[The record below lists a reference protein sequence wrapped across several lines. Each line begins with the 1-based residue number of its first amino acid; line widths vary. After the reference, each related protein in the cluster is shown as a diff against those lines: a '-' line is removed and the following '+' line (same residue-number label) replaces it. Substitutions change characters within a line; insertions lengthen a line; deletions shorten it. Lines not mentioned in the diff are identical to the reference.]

1 MFGRRRTTP
10 VGVTGTTGTTTL
22 RAEDVPR
29 GMRIAGAYS
38 WRLLA
43 IAGVIA
49 VVIFLVMQLSLL
61 VIPVFVGVLL
71 AALLGPFVGWLR
83 KRRVPNGLAAT
94 IGLLTLI
101 GVVTGLVWLVVSQV
115 RSGISD
121 LQERSVERF
130 DELLAWVSTTFGFSQ
145 TEIQAS
151 IDEFFGQFDLTDD
164 WFVDGALSIGSTATE
179 ILTGAVLALFAL
191 LFFLLDGRRIW
202 LFVVGLFPR
211 AARPAVDGAASTGW
225 RTVTEFAKVQ
235 IFVAFVDALGI
246 GLVAL
251 ALQLPLVLPIAVAVF
266 LGSFVPIVGAVVTGS
281 LAVIVAL
288 IYAGPLPAL
297 IMLAGVLAVQQI
309 EGNVLQP
316 LVMGSAI
323 KVHPLAVVLAVAA
336 GGFLAGIPGTLF
348 AVPIVAF
355 LNVFVRYIATGAWR
369 TAPAALSSDSL
380 ARATAPPPPAD
391 KRSR

>member
-1 MFGRRRTTP
+1 MFRRLRTP
-10 VGVTGTTGTTTL
+10 VDSTTL
-22 RAEDVPR
+22 RPDDVPR
-29 GMRIAGAYS
+29 GMRIAGAYA

-43 IAGVIA
+43 IAGVVA
-49 VVIFLVMQLSLL
+49 VVIFLVMELRLL

-83 KRRVPNGLAAT
+83 RRRVPNGLAAA
-94 IGLLTLI
+94 IGLLTLL
-101 GVVTGLVWLVVSQV
+101 GVIAGLIWLVVSQV
-115 RSGISD
+115 RSGMAD
-121 LQERSVERF
+121 LQERSAERF
-130 DELLAWVSTTFGFSQ
+130 DELLSWVATTFGLSQ
-145 TEIQAS
+145 REIQAS
-151 IDEFFGQFDLTDD
+151 IDEFFAQFELTDD
-164 WFVDGALSIGSTATE
+164 WFVDGALSIGATTAD

-211 AARPAVDGAASTGW
+211 TSREAVDGAASAGW

-281 LAVIVAL
+281 LAVVVAL

-297 IMLAGVLAVQQI
+297 IMLAGVLLVQQI

-369 TAPAALSSDSL
+369 ADPAALAPGPLTPGAS
-380 ARATAPPPPAD
+380 PPPLAD
-391 KRSR
+391 KRPR

>member
-1 MFGRRRTTP
+1 MFRRLRTP
-10 VGVTGTTGTTTL
+10 VDSTTL
-22 RAEDVPR
+22 RPDDVPR

-43 IAGVIA
+43 IAGVVA

-83 KRRVPNGLAAT
+83 RRRVPNGLAAA
-94 IGLLTLI
+94 IGLLTLLA
-101 GVVTGLVWLVVSQV
+101 VVAGLVWLVVSQV
-115 RSGISD
+115 RSGSTD
-121 LQERSVERF
+121 LRERSVERF
-130 DELLAWVSTTFGFSQ
+130 DELLSWVSTTFGLSQ
-145 TEIQAS
+145 SEIQAS
-151 IDEFFGQFDLTDD
+151 IDELFGQFDLTDD
-164 WFVDGALSIGSTATE
+164 WFVNGALSLGSTATE

-211 AARPAVDGAASTGW
+211 TAREAVDGAASAGW

-251 ALQLPLVLPIAVAVF
+251 TLQLPLVLPIAVAVF

-281 LAVIVAL
+281 LAVVVAL

-297 IMLAGVLAVQQI
+297 IMLAGVLLVQQI

-369 TAPAALSSDSL
+369 TDPAALAPGPL
-380 ARATAPPPPAD
+380 APGAPPPPTPD
-391 KRSR
+391 KRPR

>member
-1 MFGRRRTTP
+1 MFRRLRTP
-10 VGVTGTTGTTTL
+10 VESTTL
-22 RAEDVPR
+22 RPDDVPR
-29 GMRIAGAYS
+29 GMRIAGAFA

-43 IAGVIA
+43 IAGVVA

-83 KRRVPNGLAAT
+83 RRRVPNGLAAA
-94 IGLLTLI
+94 IGLLTLLA
-101 GVVTGLVWLVVSQV
+101 VVTGLVWLVVSQV
-115 RSGISD
+115 RSGSTD
-121 LQERSVERF
+121 LRERSVERF
-130 DELLAWVSTTFGFSQ
+130 DELLSWVSTTFGLSQ
-145 TEIQAS
+145 SEIQAS
-151 IDEFFGQFDLTDD
+151 IDELFGQFDLTDD
-164 WFVDGALSIGSTATE
+164 WFVNGALSLGSTATE

-211 AARPAVDGAASTGW
+211 TAREAVDGAASAGW

-281 LAVIVAL
+281 LAVVVAL

-297 IMLAGVLAVQQI
+297 IMLAGVLLVQQI

-369 TAPAALSSDSL
+369 TDPAALAPGPL
-380 ARATAPPPPAD
+380 APGAPPPPTPD
-391 KRSR
+391 KRPR

>member
-1 MFGRRRTTP
+1 MFRRQRP
-10 VGVTGTTGTTTL
+10 EPAASTTL

-29 GMRIAGAYS
+29 GMRIAGAYA

-43 IAGVIA
+43 LAGVA
-49 VVIFLVMQLSLL
+49 GVLIFLVMQLSLL
-61 VIPVFVGVLL
+61 VIPLFIGVLL

-83 KRRVPNGLAAT
+83 RRRVPNGLAAT
-94 IGLLTLI
+94 IGLLTLLAVI
-101 GVVTGLVWLVVSQV
+101 SGLVWLVVTQI
-115 RSGISD
+115 RSGMSD
-121 LQERSVERF
+121 LRERSVERF
-130 DELLAWVSTTFGFSQ
+130 DELLGWVSSTFGLSQ

-164 WFVDGALSIGSTATE
+164 WFVSGALSIGATTAD
-179 ILTGAVLALFAL
+179 ILTGAALALFAL

-211 AARPAVDGAASTGW
+211 TAREAVDGAASAGW

-235 IFVAFVDALGI
+235 IFVAFVDAVGI
-246 GLVAL
+246 GLGLVI
-251 ALQLPLVLPIAVAVF
+251 LQLPLALPIAVAVF
-266 LGSFVPIVGAVVTGS
+266 LGSFVPIVGAIVTGS

-288 IYAGPLPAL
+288 IYSGPVTAL
-297 IMLAGVLAVQQI
+297 IMLGIVLLVQQI

-323 KVHPLAVVLAVAA
+323 KVHPLAVVVAVAA

-369 TAPAALSSDSL
+369 TTPAPLALG
-380 ARATAPPPPAD
+380 TADPPPAHPRPE
-391 KRSR
+391 RSR